1 MKKFLTTFTIFILT
15 AGIANAGIY
24 VGADALL
31 ANAKHGST
39 KDLTNNDR
47 QKNVKLNY
55 GLNAG
60 YRFDLLGFMA
70 GAEIFYDNL
79 QTSARDFHIISSSTN
94 NNSNPIAVDNRYG
107 TKVNIGFSFIP
118 KITPF
123 ITYGLT
129 NMSYSSNSSI
139 TGQLTS
145 QTEKFVPIY
154 GAGILIDVPLTGLS
168 LKMSYDYQNFNM
180 RYNGNS
186 SKTRAY
192 LGIAKLGLVYNF

>member
-1 MKKFLTTFTIFILT
+1 MKKFLTSFTILILS
-15 AGIANAGIY
+15 ASVANAGIY

-31 ANAKHGST
+31 ANVRRGAT
-39 KDLTNNDR
+39 NDLANNDG
-47 QKNVKLNY
+47 QKNTKLNY

-70 GAEIFYDNL
+70 GAELFYDNL
-79 QTSARDFHIISSSTN
+79 QTSTRNFHMISGSANNGSSSL
-94 NNSNPIAVDNRYG
+94 AVDSRYG
-107 TKVNIGFSFIP
+107 AKVNVGFSFIP

-129 NMSYSSNSSI
+129 GMNYSGNASAAGQSI
-139 TGQLTS
+139 S

-154 GAGILIDVPLTGLS
+154 GAGILVDIPLVGLS

-180 RYNGNS
+180 HYNGNS
-186 SKTRAY
+186 SKTAAY